1 MQVNYPKRVRAVE
14 SWGDEGGIGPPGA
27 IWLETE
33 QAWNFTLFS
42 KSATGVTLLL
52 YGATD
57 FLKPVFQLQLSP
69 LKNKT
74 ARIWHCLVPQK
85 SAPAARYYAYRVEGH
100 WDPKNGHRFD
110 PD

>member
-14 SWGDEGGIGPPGA
+14 SWDDEGGIGPPGA

-57 FLKPVFQLQLSP
+57 FVKPVFQLQLSP

-85 SAPAARYYAYRVEGH
+85 SAPAARYPAR
-100 WDPKNGHRFD
+100 
-110 PD
+110 